1 MSRRAE
7 TEPARRRVQAAV
19 RSRWV
24 RLRIHVAASVL
35 GVLLCAIGYQAYTI
49 QIAEADHYRILARRQ
64 HMRTLQIPA
73 PRGVVYDTRGRE
85 LAVTVNS
92 DSIFA
97 SPRQVHDVSGTAEA
111 LADALGL
118 DVRELEADLGSRRRF
133 VWIARRVTPD
143 QAAAVA
149 ALKLPGIELTKEPR
163 RFYPGR
169 SAAGPVIGFANIDG
183 HGLEGI
189 ERSMNDLLEGKQGE
203 LDALR
208 DARGRVTLEDGD
220 AGVIPG
226 ASVYLTIDR
235 SIQFIAERALAQAMD
250 EHHPHA
256 AVAVV
261 LEVGTGRVLAMAS
274 APTYDPNRPVG
285 ARGARNRAITD
296 VYEIGS
302 VMKAFTVSAAL
313 DAGAIRADQTFD
325 IQNGSIRVGHHT
337 IRDSYR
343 DKELSVEGIIKRSSN
358 VGAIK
363 IAQALGAQGLHD
375 GLVRFH
381 FGQKTEIELP
391 GERGGVLRPAKRW
404 TDIGLAT
411 AAFGMGMSVTPLQVV
426 AGYAAIGDDGIYHR
440 PRIIRE
446 VRGADGQLLYQ
457 HHPEGERVITAKT
470 AAAVRHM
477 LGAVFE
483 KGRHGGTAHAIDV
496 PGYRCGGKTGTAHKL
511 DPATGRYADHLYL
524 GSFVGIAP
532 LADPRI
538 AVLVL
543 VDQPDVDNGYYGAQV
558 AAPAWA
564 TIVSESLR
572 YLGVPEDAP
581 SPDEAAAAPAPDKP
595 GEGAAVDEPDPD
607 TEGLTAEL
615 LTGAIDGVR
624 VPDFRGLGVGQ
635 ALARAAGSGLQ
646 LEVVGSGRAVSQSP
660 DPGVPAKGANCRVV
674 FAPAY
679 R

>member
-1 MSRRAE
+1 MRRRAE
-7 TEPARRRVQAAV
+7 SAPARRRVQVAA

-24 RLRIHVAASVL
+24 RVRIHIAAVVL
-35 GVLLCAIGYQAYTI
+35 GLALCAIGYQAYAI
-49 QIAEADHYRILARRQ
+49 QISDADHYRRLARRQ
-64 HMRTLQIPA
+64 HMRTLEIPA

-85 LAVTVNS
+85 LAVTVNT

-97 SPRQVHDVSGTAEA
+97 SPRQVRDVSGTAEA
-111 LADALGL
+111 LAGALGL
-118 DVRELEADLGSRRRF
+118 DVRELEADLGSRRSF

-143 QAAAVA
+143 QADAVK

-163 RFYPGR
+163 RFYPSR

-183 HGLEGI
+183 HGLEGV
-189 ERSMNDLLEGKQGE
+189 ERSMNDLLEGKKGE

-220 AGVIPG
+220 AGVVPG

-235 SIQFIAERALAQAMD
+235 SIQYIAERALAKTME

-261 LEVGTGRVLAMAS
+261 LEVGSGRVLAMAS
-274 APTYDPNRPVG
+274 NPTYNPNLPG
-285 ARGARNRAITD
+285 SARGARNRVITD
-296 VYEIGS
+296 VFEVGS
-302 VMKAFTVSAAL
+302 VMKAFTVAGAL
-313 DAGAIRADQTFD
+313 DAGVIRPDQTFD
-325 IQNGSIRVGHHT
+325 IQNGAIRVGHHT
-337 IRDSYR
+337 IRDSHH

-363 IAQALGAQGLHD
+363 IAQALGAPALHD
-375 GLVRFH
+375 ALVRFH
-381 FGQKTEIELP
+381 FAQKTDIELP

-404 TDIGLAT
+404 TEIGLAT
-411 AAFGMGMSVTPLQVV
+411 AGFGMGFSVTPLQVV
-426 AGYAAIGDDGIYHR
+426 SAYAAIGNGGIYHR

-446 VRGADGQLLYQ
+446 VRGADGQELYL
-457 HHPEGERVITAKT
+457 HHPEGERIMSARTAGE
-470 AAAVRHM
+470 VLHM
-477 LGAVFE
+477 LGTVFE
-483 KGRHGGTAHAIDV
+483 KGRNGGTAHNIDV
-496 PGYRCGGKTGTAHKL
+496 PGYRCGGKTGTAQKL
-511 DPATGRYADHLYL
+511 DPATGRYGEHMYV
-524 GSFVGIAP
+524 GSFVGVAP

-543 VDQPDVDNGYYGAQV
+543 VDQPDADTGYYGAEV

-581 SPDEAAAAPAPDKP
+581 SPAEQAAAPAPDKAV
-595 GEGAAVDEPDPD
+595 AAADDEIDEPAD
-607 TEGLTAEL
+607 GITAEL
-615 LTGAIDGVR
+615 LTSAIDGVS
-624 VPDFRGLGVGQ
+624 VPDFRGLGVAQ
-635 ALARAAGSGLQ
+635 AMERAARSGLQ

-674 FAPAY
+674 FAPGY